1 MVLLTVYLFRCVRY
15 DILFNDKP
23 KTPDAKGE
31 KVTLKD
37 ATVPLGTCVA
47 DFPLSVSVLSM
58 HLNNLSI

>member
-31 KVTLKD
+31 KVTLRD

-47 DFPLSVSVLSM
+47 DFPLSVSVF
-58 HLNNLSI
+58 